1 MNHFI
6 RTVIAYK
13 LAELGVGLAATAAFL
28 LIVLL
33 VIILRNRK

>member
-6 RTVIAYK
+6 RTIIAYK
-13 LAELGVGLAATAAFL
+13 LAEIGVGLVVTAAFL